1 MRVHVQEGPREQH
14 GRETPLILCV
24 TAVNF
29 SHKVL
34 CAAVFGGF
42 GLLERSVPQ
51 LGFLMALQV
60 RPCAC
65 MCVQACAWKHLH
77 AYSVVYPRSVGA
89 SAKLTMLHARTQGAM
104 LVYLA
109 AVRPFREALLQAVE
123 LTCHALEA
131 GLFACALAL
140 VNAQPNN
147 GAATTYVMVGELQAL
162 KAAGAR
168 VLSPA
173 SGFIPMPRSHARA
186 PHYATYGSDLR
197 PRSAFVA
204 FLRTS

>member
-1 MRVHVQEGPREQH
+1 
-14 GRETPLILCV
+14 
-24 TAVNF
+24 
-29 SHKVL
+29 
-34 CAAVFGGF
+34 
-42 GLLERSVPQ
+42 
-51 LGFLMALQV
+51 
-60 RPCAC
+60 
-65 MCVQACAWKHLH
+65 
-77 AYSVVYPRSVGA
+77 
-89 SAKLTMLHARTQGAM
+89 M

-204 FLRTS
+204 FLRTSITMAATNVHTRLTLLSCVVRCTLSHAQPVSSVWRCW